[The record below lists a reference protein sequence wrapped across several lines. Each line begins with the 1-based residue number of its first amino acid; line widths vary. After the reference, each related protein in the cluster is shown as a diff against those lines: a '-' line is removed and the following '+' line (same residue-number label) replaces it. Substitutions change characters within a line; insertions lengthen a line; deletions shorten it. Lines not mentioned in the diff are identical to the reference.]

1 MPFAYWAATQ
11 RDNYLKNRYYTYM
24 DTLRKVWKRAPSPI
38 RKPLVAILGILV
50 IITGIILMPL
60 PGPGTV
66 IVIIGI
72 SILATEFSWAQRA
85 YERILSW
92 LQAALHWIKKKIKR
106 LRKK

>member
-1 MPFAYWAATQ
+1 
-11 RDNYLKNRYYTYM
+11 M
-24 DTLRKVWKRAPSPI
+24 DALRKAWKRTPSPV
-38 RKPLVAILGILV
+38 RKPLVAILGVLV

-66 IVIIGI
+66 IVIIGV

-85 YERILSW
+85 YELIFSW
-92 LQAALHWIKKKIKR
+92 LHAALHWAKKKIKR